1 MGNQP
6 ATIIRLPQVDNTAE
20 FQGICISMCAEPYN
34 TGYNTYKKAL
44 TVVTNSVIH
53 SFTALVGRL
62 HSSRKILLDSES
74 VRN

>member
-1 MGNQP
+1 
-6 ATIIRLPQVDNTAE
+6 
-20 FQGICISMCAEPYN
+20 MCAEPYN

-53 SFTALVGRL
+53 SFTALAGRL

-74 VRN
+74 VRNSK